1 MILYNT
7 QLNTSKTTGTTI
19 AIAITRPV
27 GVFDGRVAKN
37 AYELVAKHTLA
48 KVGQN
53 SPFHATYV
61 PVLCRL
67 LSFDTLQSI
76 ESVKKTKN

>member
-1 MILYNT
+1 MPTITTITTTTTMTKTARATKATGHSMILYNT
-7 QLNTSKTTGTTI
+7 QLNTSKTTGTTV

-48 KVGQN
+48 KV
-53 SPFHATYV
+53 
-61 PVLCRL
+61 
-67 LSFDTLQSI
+67 
-76 ESVKKTKN
+76 